1 MIKFSKYWLPV
12 VLYAILIFYISSIS
26 GERIPQ
32 LFQGDDIL
40 AHITEYFIF
49 ALLLIRAFKA
59 YLIKQVYLVR
69 LLWVLTVGVLYAV
82 SDEWHQSFVP
92 GRTASF
98 FDLGTDS
105 IGILFA
111 NIFYR

>member
-1 MIKFSKYWLPV
+1 VIKFNKYWLPV
-12 VLYAILIFYISSIS
+12 ILYATLIFYFSSIP

-49 ALLLIRAFKA
+49 ALLLSRAFKA
-59 YLIKQVYLVR
+59 YLIKQGYLVR
-69 LLWVLTVGVLYAV
+69 LLWVLIVGVLYAV
-82 SDEWHQSFVP
+82 SDEFHQSFVP

-98 FDLGTDS
+98 FDLSMDS